1 MRVLARPICAV
12 KAVFFDVKVNALRFR
27 LLKSNFHDLHFHPV
41 VTDPCEKPEKAAD
54 RRVSQIVVAQHIAAT
69 CDLQTAVP
77 RADFPG
83 GIRNRKICPHIL
95 DFCSLKPC
103 FCDHLY
109 CRPIGSIKDQHTA
122 GESVCHSPHQ
132 FPDLLGQKVIEHPG
146 GKNTAPPEA
155 SILLNHAVSFRSQ
168 GIFCSRSPAGSSC
181 CRKAITSGKSRL

>member
-1 MRVLARPICAV
+1 MPRSGNWPPPAERVAFYAARAARHGLKSMNRTIPRVFGCARIDRALARPICAV
-12 KAVFFDVKVNALRFR
+12 KAVFFNVKVSALHFC
-27 LLKSNFHDLHFHPV
+27 LSKSYFHDLHFHPV

-69 CDLQTAVP
+69 CDLQTAIP
-77 RADFPG
+77 RADFLG

-122 GESVCHSPHQ
+122 WERRPP
-132 FPDLLGQKVIEHPG
+132 FP
-146 GKNTAPPEA
+146 APVP
-155 SILLNHAVSFRSQ
+155 
-168 GIFCSRSPAGSSC
+168 
-181 CRKAITSGKSRL
+181 

>member
-27 LLKSNFHDLHFHPV
+27 LSKSYFHDLHFHPV
-41 VTDPCEKPEKAAD
+41 VTDPCEKPEKVAD

-77 RADFPG
+77 RADFLG

-103 FCDHLY
+103 FLRSSLPPSDWQHQRPAH
-109 CRPIGSIKDQHTA
+109 CRGKRPP
-122 GESVCHSPHQ
+122 SPA
-132 FPDLLGQKVIEHPG
+132 PVPG
-146 GKNTAPPEA
+146 
-155 SILLNHAVSFRSQ
+155 
-168 GIFCSRSPAGSSC
+168 PAGSESNRTPRRQRTPPRGRHRFC
-181 CRKAITSGKSRL
+181 